1 MDGPW
6 PKIGP
11 CAMTEWG
18 NRGLSLFQSGLRAS
32 FWNGLLVTVEK
43 AELESA
49 GEGEQN
55 EDDQRGCGWN
65 GHAHAGS
72 VLPISP

>member
-1 MDGPW
+1 
-6 PKIGP
+6 
-11 CAMTEWG
+11 MTEWG
-18 NRGLSLFQSGLRAS
+18 NRGLSLLQSGLRAS

-49 GEGEQN
+49 GEGEHD
-55 EDDQRGCGWN
+55 EDEQRGCGWK

-72 VLPISP
+72 VLRFSQ